1 MTTTQFV
8 DFDLPL
14 TSPAAEL
21 PQQVEVA
28 LRQWGEPLR
37 WAITR
42 VDRSQ
47 QTFHVEA
54 IVTIE

>member
-1 MTTTQFV
+1 MITKFV
-8 DFDLPL
+8 DLDIPL
-14 TSPAAEL
+14 THLAQDL

-42 VDRSQ
+42 VDSKQ
-47 QTFHVEA
+47 KTVHVEA
-54 IVTIE
+54 IVTT